1 MSQRARRFPFRLAGT
16 VAGLAVLCAAAAA
29 HAFPDFGPE
38 ELVRAGGSL
47 MYVTGAS
54 APHWVDWNEDGLPDL
69 VVGEGGGIL
78 PGKVRV
84 YLNVG
89 AAGEPAFDTW
99 LPVQAAGQDLTVD
112 DPG

>member
-1 MSQRARRFPFRLAGT
+1 MSMRARRLIARLAGPA
-16 VAGLAVLCAAAAA
+16 AGLAVLCAAAAA
-29 HAFPDFGPE
+29 PAFPDFGPE

-47 MYVTGAS
+47 IFVTGAS
-54 APHWVDWNEDGLPDL
+54 APHWIDWNEDGLPDL
-69 VVGEGGGIL
+69 VIGEGGGLL

-89 AAGEPAFDTW
+89 APGEPAFDGW
-99 LPVQAAGQDLTVD
+99 FPVQSGGQDLAVD